1 MKEVICMRKWAYLT
15 EPRAYNGQTI
25 YKVMIYEKDDETY
38 VFLYNSL
45 EAQISAADE
54 WYPNLEEAISA
65 WDSYVKNGGWVTI
78 DNPMPGC
85 QEDCVLPIRVKGRDI
100 GKPEWGVYEQFVD
113 GDWVAYVE

>member
-1 MKEVICMRKWAYLT
+1 MRKWAYLT
-15 EPRAYNGQTI
+15 EPRVYNGQTI
-25 YKVMIYEKDDETY
+25 YKVMIYEKEDETY

-65 WDSYVKNGGWVTI
+65 WNSYVKNGSWVAI

-85 QEDCVLPIRVKGRDI
+85 QDDCVLPIRVKGRDT
-100 GKPEWGVYEQFVD
+100 GKPEWGVYEQFID
-113 GDWVAYVE
+113 GDWIAYAE

>member
-1 MKEVICMRKWAYLT
+1 MRKWAYLT

-25 YKVMIYEKDDETY
+25 YKVMIYETEDETY

-45 EAQISAADE
+45 EAQISVLDE
-54 WYPNLEEAISA
+54 WYSNLEEAISA
-65 WDSYVKNGGWVTI
+65 WNSYVKNGGWVTI
-78 DNPMPGC
+78 DDPMSGC